1 MSEQNPYAPPAY
13 DPSPE
18 LATADLMPILQGV
31 QFPLQMTFK
40 IFTFAPT
47 VRITDATGRLVLV
60 VRQKFF
66 KLKEHV
72 EIFGDEARKVK
83 VADIQAD
90 RIIDWSAQ
98 YRFTEPNGKAI
109 GSTKRRGARSI
120 WRATYDVFNPG
131 DAVPDFEIHETNPW
145 AKFFDGLVGQ
155 LPLIGLLTV
164 YLFHPSYAA
173 KRNIDGSLT
182 MKITK
187 QPAFLQGR
195 FAVEKLGPATDRETL
210 NLILSFFMLCLL
222 ERRRG

>member
-1 MSEQNPYAPPAY
+1 
-13 DPSPE
+13 
-18 LATADLMPILQGV
+18 MPILEGV
-31 QFPLQMTFK
+31 QFPLRMTFK

-47 VRITDATGRLVLV
+47 VMITDATGRTVLV

-72 EIFGDEARKVK
+72 EIYGDAARKIK
-83 VADIQAD
+83 VADIRAD

-98 YRFTEPNGKAI
+98 YRFTEPDGKEI
-109 GSTKRRGARSI
+109 GSTKRRGARSL
-120 WRATYDVFNPG
+120 WRATYDVYNPG
-131 DAVPDFEIHETNPW
+131 DTVADFEINETNPW

-173 KRNIDGSLT
+173 KRNKDGSLA

-195 FAVEKLGPATDRETL
+195 FSIEKLAPATDRETL
-210 NLILSFFMLCLL
+210 NLILTFFMLCLL